1 MFEMVKLFFLEM
13 KCSTNNSHSPDE
25 SNIVISGQ
33 LHAYACLCMSI
44 LHLSSMQRQRG
55 LPLLCISS
63 CWLSGH
69 VAHVLETVIKALSTT
84 PSEEPRLLCA
94 QNRINI

>member
-1 MFEMVKLFFLEM
+1 MWGMFEMVKLFFLEM

-44 LHLSSMQRQRG
+44 LHLSSMQRTKG
-55 LPLLCISS
+55 SPFTVYFFMLAFWS
-63 CWLSGH
+63 CS
-69 VAHVLETVIKALSTT
+69 
-84 PSEEPRLLCA
+84 PRAGDSDKGTLHYSFRRA
-94 QNRINI
+94 